1 MMREEVRHA
10 DNEKIDLKV
19 WKRLVEYGLQYKA
32 RVIRTILVLL
42 VVSGADLAY
51 PLFTRYA
58 INHFIVGETTGG
70 LWLFGVI
77 YVVTVAVQGL
87 GVVLFVRGAGRLEMD
102 ISYDIRQDAFT
113 HLQQLSFSYYD
124 TTSVG
129 WLMARMGSDVSR
141 LSEMIAWSIV
151 DVMWSLTFAAG
162 VIVVLL
168 VMNWKLGLL
177 VLAITPVLAV
187 LCMYFQRR
195 ILRQQRIVRKAN
207 SRITGAF
214 NEGVMGAVTNKTLA
228 REDAAQMEFEAVT
241 GEMKTAA
248 IRAATLSAI
257 FMPLVV
263 NLGAVA
269 TALALWRGG
278 LLTLQGAMDLGTLAA
293 FISYTTQL
301 FDPIQQLAHIL
312 AEMQAA
318 QASAE
323 RVIDLLDTESDV
335 KDSPEVIARY
345 GDLFHGKKE
354 NWPDI
359 QGKVE
364 FKNVT
369 FRYKSGEEVLRN
381 FDLTVEP
388 GQNVA
393 LVGETGAGKST
404 IVNLVCRF
412 YEPSEGEVRIDGTD
426 YRQRSQLWLQSSLGY
441 VLQSPHLFS
450 GTVADNLR
458 FARPEAT
465 DEEIRAA
472 ARMVHAEDFILRLPQ
487 SYDTQVGEGGGKLS
501 TGQKQLLS
509 LARVLLA
516 DPKIFVLDEATSSI
530 DTETEALIQ
539 DAIQT
544 VLSGRTSFVVAH
556 RLSTIR
562 SADRILVIR
571 DGQIR
576 ESGAHD
582 QLMAQRG
589 EYYSLYTHQYRRE
602 ATQAA
607 LE

>member
-1 MMREEVRHA
+1 MREEVRHA
-10 DNEKIDLKV
+10 DNEKIDLRV
-19 WKRLVEYGLQYKA
+19 WRRLANYAMRYKP
-32 RVIRTILVLL
+32 RVIRTILVLA
-42 VVSGADLAY
+42 VVSGIDLAY
-51 PLFTRYA
+51 PLFSRYA
-58 INHFIVGETTGG
+58 INHFIMGETIQG
-70 LWLFGVI
+70 LHLFGALYVLMVI
-77 YVVTVAVQGL
+77 IQGFC
-87 GVVLFVRGAGRLEMD
+87 VFLFVRGAGRLEMD
-102 ISYDIRQDAFT
+102 MSFDIRQEAFS

-129 WLMARMGSDVSR
+129 WLMARLGSDVAR
-141 LSEMIAWSIV
+141 LSEMIAWSVV
-151 DVMWSLTFAAG
+151 DVMWALFFAVG
-162 VIVVLL
+162 VVVVLL
-168 VMNWKLGLL
+168 AMNVQLGLL

-228 REDAAQMEFEAVT
+228 REEAAQTEFEAVT
-241 GEMKTAA
+241 GELHTAA
-248 IRAATLSAI
+248 VRAATLSAV

-278 LLTLQGAMDLGTLAA
+278 LLTFAGVMDLGTLAA

-301 FDPIQQLAHIL
+301 FDPIQSLARIL

-323 RVIDLLDTESDV
+323 RVIDLLDTRSDV
-335 KDSPEVIARY
+335 QDSPEVIARY
-345 GDLFHGKKE
+345 GDLFHGKRE

-359 QGKVE
+359 QGRVE
-364 FKNVT
+364 FKDVT
-369 FRYKSGEEVLRN
+369 FRYKTGEEVLRD
-381 FDLTVEP
+381 FSLTVEP
-388 GQNVA
+388 GENIA
-393 LVGETGAGKST
+393 LVGETGAGKTT

-412 YEPSEGEVRIDGTD
+412 YEPTEGEVRIDGTD
-426 YRQRSQLWLQSSLGY
+426 YRRRSQLWLQSSLGY

-450 GTVADNLR
+450 GTVAENLR
-458 FARPEAT
+458 FAKPDAT
-465 DEEIRAA
+465 DEEIREA
-472 ARMVHAEDFILRLPQ
+472 ARMVHAEEFILNLPKG
-487 SYDTQVGEGGGKLS
+487 YDTQVGEGGGKLS

-516 DPKIFVLDEATSSI
+516 DPRIFVLDEATSSI

-539 DAIQT
+539 DAVQT
-544 VLSGRTSFVVAH
+544 VLAGRTSFVVAH

-562 SADRILVIR
+562 SADRILVIH
-571 DGQIR
+571 DGRIQ
-576 ESGAHD
+576 ESGTHEE
-582 QLMAQRG
+582 LMALRG